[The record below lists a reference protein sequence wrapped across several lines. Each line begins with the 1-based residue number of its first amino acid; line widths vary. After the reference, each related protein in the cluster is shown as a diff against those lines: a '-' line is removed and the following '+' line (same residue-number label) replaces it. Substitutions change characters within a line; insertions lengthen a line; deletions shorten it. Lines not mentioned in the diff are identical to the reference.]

1 MLLILNLA
9 IGLSFVFLLFSL
21 VVTAL
26 NELILSFFDQRARF
40 LEQGIKELLGQ
51 NPEAIKQFF
60 AHGLIDSYSRQQ
72 NGTPSYIPADA
83 FVSVVLDEVSKFI
96 VDPNAPRRVRDIETF
111 AKALAGPALNAN
123 PKLKQSL
130 LALFDRAGGDLAAF
144 KREIAGWF
152 DGSMER
158 VTGWYKRFA
167 QQVLFAL
174 ALAAAIACNVNSLR
188 IIQGLTADPTL
199 RESVVE
205 AATGYVKK
213 DTEAEASVPKEK
225 TQPAVVAVPTSNA
238 SPAGAS
244 VTPATVADVKTQT
257 PSEVPPKTPEQLK
270 VLTNQLQDSLTQ
282 LNAVSLPI
290 GWGDDQYNYYFKDLG
305 HGGGF
310 LEESDRGWNWS
321 HLLTALFGWLITAL
335 AASLGAPFWFQTL
348 QRFVNIR
355 GNGRSPAELQ
365 KAAIGRVAAAA
376 EAVAPVVEAATP
388 EVVTG
393 GPTVIASNRPLPS
406 N

>member
-51 NPEAIKQFF
+51 NPEAIKKFF
-60 AHGLIDSYSRQQ
+60 AHGLIDSYSRAAD
-72 NGTPSYIPADA
+72 GTPSYIPADA
-83 FVSVVLDEVSKFI
+83 FVSVVLDEVSKFV
-96 VDPNAPRRVRDIETF
+96 VDPSAPRQVRDIETF
-111 AKALAGPALNAN
+111 AKALAGPALDAN

-174 ALAAAIACNVNSLR
+174 ALATAIACNVNSLR
-188 IIQGLTADPTL
+188 IIQGLTADPDL
-199 RESVVE
+199 QDSMVE
-205 AATGYVKK
+205 AATGFIKK
-213 DTEAEASVPKEK
+213 KTEAEASGPKEK
-225 TQPAVVAVPTSNA
+225 TQPAVVAVPAPNA
-238 SPAGAS
+238 SPAGS
-244 VTPATVADVKTQT
+244 VTPATVAEVKTQT
-257 PSEVPPKTPEQLK
+257 SSEPPPKTSEQLK
-270 VLTNQLQDSLTQ
+270 ALTKQLQDSLSQ

-290 GWGDDQYNYYFKDLG
+290 GWGDDQYNYYFKDPD

-310 LEESDRGWNWS
+310 FEAPDRGWNWG

-335 AASLGAPFWFQTL
+335 AASLGAPFWFETL

-355 GNGRSPAELQ
+355 GNGRSPAEAQ
-365 KAAIGRVAAAA
+365 KAAIRRVAAAA

-393 GPTVIASNRPLPS
+393 GPTVIAANRPLPP